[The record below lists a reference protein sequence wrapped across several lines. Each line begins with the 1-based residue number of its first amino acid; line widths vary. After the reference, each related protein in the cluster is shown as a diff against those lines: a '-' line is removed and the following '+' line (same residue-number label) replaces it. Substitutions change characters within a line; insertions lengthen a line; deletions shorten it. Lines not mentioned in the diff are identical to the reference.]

1 MINKINELI
10 NYYKQ
15 QYTDIL
21 IDENQLYNIIKNISK
36 DNTLSFDTDNYKLI
50 LKSYYLIIENKEIC
64 AKNISYLIKNLD
76 NLNHLINENTYL
88 VNKIKNL

>member
-21 IDENQLYNIIKNISK
+21 IDENQLYNIIKN
-36 DNTLSFDTDNYKLI
+36 NTLSFDTDNYKLI